1 MQESW
6 ASGISCL
13 NRLLG
18 AEHDHLPACGQLC
31 QGVCKGSKV
40 GDTGAENL
48 VAPALADV
56 VAFASEVALHRGEA
70 FRIRQLIGVDVAD
83 RADDAAKSTR
93 LSSGSARFR
102 KPACLVVDVERFEQ
116 IGVAV

>member
-1 MQESW
+1 VQEPW

-40 GDTGAENL
+40 GNTGAENL
-48 VAPALADV
+48 VAPALGDV
-56 VAFASEVALHRGEA
+56 VAFASKVALHRGEA
-70 FRIRQLIGVDVAD
+70 FRIRQLISVNVAD
-83 RADDAAKSTR
+83 RADDVAKQLGFIR
-93 LSSGSARFR
+93 PGLFQEARG
-102 KPACLVVDVERFEQ
+102 LVIDVERFEQ

>member
-1 MQESW
+1 
-6 ASGISCL
+6 L

-18 AEHDHLPACGQLC
+18 AEDDHLPACDQLC

-40 GDTGAENL
+40 GDTGAQNL
-48 VAPALADV
+48 VAPPLADV

-83 RADDAAKSTR
+83 RTDDVAKQLGFIR
-93 LSSGSARFR
+93 PGLLQKARG
-102 KPACLVVDVERFEQ
+102 LVIDVERFEQ
-116 IGVAV
+116 IGVRGMTGR